1 MSRITYSVDAS
12 EAVAL
17 VEKMLANTES
27 YRAPLGEA
35 GGFLQGEFAV
45 NFASNGSQVGGWAPL
60 SPYTTN
66 WRVKHGYG
74 PAPTLVNDGD
84 LAAAVLDLKHRVGDK
99 SATFA
104 VENEVAPYHQYG
116 TRHMPA
122 RRIVFEPPGFA
133 SLLARRVGAHVVP
146 NGMTAELSR
155 LFT

>member
-1 MSRITYSVDAS
+1 MSRVSYSVDAS

-17 VEKMLANTES
+17 VERMLANTES
-27 YRAPLGEA
+27 YRGPLGEA
-35 GGFLQGEFAV
+35 GHFLQAEFAV

-66 WRVKHGYG
+66 WRVEHGYG

-84 LAAAVLDLKHRVGDK
+84 LAAAVLALKHRVGDK
-99 SATFA
+99 EASFA

-116 TRHMPA
+116 TAKMPA
-122 RRIVFEPPGFA
+122 RKIVFEPPGFA
-133 SLLARRVGAHVVP
+133 SLMARRVGAHIVP
-146 NGMTAELSR
+146 NAMTSDLRR

>member
-1 MSRITYSVDAS
+1 VSRVNYSVDAS
-12 EAVAL
+12 EAIAL
-17 VEKMLANTES
+17 VDEIKTAMKS
-27 YRAPLGEA
+27 YVGPLTEA
-35 GGFLQGEFAV
+35 GEFLEAEFAV
-45 NFASNGSQVGGWAPL
+45 NFASDGSQVGGWAPL

-84 LAAAVLDLKHRVGDK
+84 LAAAVFSLKHRVGNK
-99 SATFA
+99 GASFA
-104 VENEVAPYHQYG
+104 VDNEVAGFHQFG

-133 SLLARRVGAHVVP
+133 ELMARRVAGHIVP
-146 NGMTAELSR
+146 NGATNGLTR